1 MPLYPSKRCLSLDM
15 IEFIPLTDC
24 LLLDQGVFGVPLTIL
39 SQREQ
44 GKREAPIKPPR
55 IFCEVSNKR
64 C

>member
-1 MPLYPSKRCLSLDM
+1 M

-39 SQREQ
+39 CQREQ
-44 GKREAPIKPPR
+44 ERKEAPIKPPR
-55 IFCEVSNKR
+55 IFCEVSNR